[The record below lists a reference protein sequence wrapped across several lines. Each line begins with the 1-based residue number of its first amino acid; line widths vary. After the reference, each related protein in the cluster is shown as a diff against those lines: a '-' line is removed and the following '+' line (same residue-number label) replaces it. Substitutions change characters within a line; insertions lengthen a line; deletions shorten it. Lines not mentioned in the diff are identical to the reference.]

1 MGSPLDGNRCILR
14 RGADAKGGGL
24 MHWWNIQAAG
34 LGTIMVKAR
43 TKNQALAEA
52 ASRWKVD
59 VDKLAG
65 AMVTMRTKL

>member
-1 MGSPLDGNRCILR
+1 
-14 RGADAKGGGL
+14 